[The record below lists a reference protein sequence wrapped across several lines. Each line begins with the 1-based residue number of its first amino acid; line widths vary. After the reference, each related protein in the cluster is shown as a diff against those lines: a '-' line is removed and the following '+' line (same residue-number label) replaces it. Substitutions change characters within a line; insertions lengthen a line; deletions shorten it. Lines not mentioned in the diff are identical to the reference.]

1 MENIFSWNLY
11 FCYVESNCLSYCYY
25 LNSLN
30 PWKLNLYAFF
40 KFLCT
45 IKVAHQAGEDE
56 VLLSH
61 APYTIDLHSMRQI
74 NEDTGTTRAI
84 QRKVLTVPATFNNN
98 HQTRSASDIETVVAS
113 FG

>member
-1 MENIFSWNLY
+1 
-11 FCYVESNCLSYCYY
+11 
-25 LNSLN
+25 
-30 PWKLNLYAFF
+30 
-40 KFLCT
+40 
-45 IKVAHQAGEDE
+45 
-56 VLLSH
+56 
-61 APYTIDLHSMRQI
+61 MRQI